1 MVARKNIKIRR
12 KKENEWCT
20 ANDDKFL
27 AKRGEK
33 EG

>member
-1 MVARKNIKIRR
+1 MVARKNIKIKRE
-12 KKENEWCT
+12 ENEWCI

-33 EG
+33 